1 MERESIAD
9 AYESTAHVSPDR
21 TQYIKFSSGDVWRV
35 AENKEDLMVMDVLE
49 EKGSIAFDLIFCKP
63 KEGATNRIGFSPMGG
78 ILQFPDGTKWKIT
91 EKEDSYD
98 ISEITHEDIDGKTQ
112 IVLRPLISKKKK

>member
-9 AYESTAHVSPDR
+9 AYESTAHVAPET
-21 TQYIKFSSGDVWRV
+21 TQFVKFSSGDVWRI

-49 EKGSIAFDLIFCKP
+49 EKESVTFDLIFWKP
-63 KEGATNRIGFSPMGG
+63 KGKNPNRISFSPMGG
-78 ILQFPDGTKWKIT
+78 ILQFSDGTKWKIT

-98 ISEITHEDIDGKTQ
+98 ISEIAHEDIDGKTQ
-112 IVLRPLISKKKK
+112 IVLKPLISKKK